1 MEQSYT
7 DLDEENFEN
16 NSEPWAHAL
25 DLCKTM
31 SEHTCLEVCKFT
43 KKKKKTKKKK
53 GCLLYCFYIYTLK
66 NMMLK
71 VILVEQTT

>member
-43 KKKKKTKKKK
+43 KKKKKKKKK
-53 GCLLYCFYIYTLK
+53 KRRRDACSTVFTF
-66 NMMLK
+66 
-71 VILVEQTT
+71 TP

>member
-43 KKKKKTKKKK
+43 KKKKKNKKEEGMLALLFLHLHLEKYDAK
-53 GCLLYCFYIYTLK
+53 GDIS
-66 NMMLK
+66 
-71 VILVEQTT
+71 